1 MSRRSRR
8 WLIAAV
14 VILTGF
20 LPVRE
25 LEFDSDPPGALVSAT
40 TACATHGAGR
50 SAGATTSNG
59 FLWPVQGT
67 VVRPFGERPDGAGS
81 DGLDIRAAEGAA
93 VLAAQAGTV
102 AYAGN
107 KLPGY
112 GNLLLIT
119 HAQGFTTVY
128 AHNRKLLVGP
138 GERVCQGQPVAVVG
152 RRGALLEPVLHFQIR
167 AGVRPIDPVV
177 LLNQQEKAIAAPN
190 PVRVARVAAE

>member
-8 WLIAAV
+8 WLVAAV

-25 LEFDSDPPGALVSAT
+25 LDFDSDPPGALVSAT
-40 TACATHGAGR
+40 AACATHGTGR
-50 SAGATTSNG
+50 SAGATKSSR
-59 FLWPVQGT
+59 FLWPVRGT
-67 VVRPFGERPDGAGS
+67 VVRPFGERPDGVGS
-81 DGLDIRAAEGAA
+81 NGLDIRAAEGAA

-128 AHNRKLLVGP
+128 ARNRKLLVGP
-138 GERVCQGQPVAVVG
+138 GEHGCLGQPVAVVS
-152 RRGALLEPVLHFQIR
+152 RSDALLEPVLHFQIR
-167 AGVRPIDPVV
+167 AGVRPIDPVM
-177 LLNQQEKAIAAPN
+177 LLQRGEDAIAAAN
-190 PVRVARVAAE
+190 PARMARVAAE